1 MSQSPVTIQIRDPQ
15 AIAIVINEANR
26 RGITYGGGRQI
37 ATAIIKEWD
46 ISRRTSSNKFQ
57 VKTKEV
63 TSYDEGK
70 ENEHL
75 GSSS

>member
-1 MSQSPVTIQIRDPQ
+1 MSQSPVTIQIRDPE
-15 AIAIVINEANR
+15 AVAIVIKEANR

-37 ATAIIKEWD
+37 ATAIIKEWES
-46 ISRRTSSNKFQ
+46 SRRHNKFH
-57 VKTKEV
+57 VNTKEV
-63 TSYDEGK
+63 NSYDEGK

>member
-1 MSQSPVTIQIRDPQ
+1 MSQSPVTIQIRDPE

-46 ISRRTSSNKFQ
+46 LSRSSKKFQ
-57 VKTKEV
+57 VITKEV
-63 TSYDEGK
+63 INHDEGK
-70 ENEHL
+70 ESEHL

>member
-1 MSQSPVTIQIRDPQ
+1 MTASPVTIQIRDAE
-15 AIAIVINEANR
+15 AIAIVIEEANR

-46 ISRRTSSNKFQ
+46 RSRRSNKFQ